1 MIKMADQSIYEYVK
15 ERVTARDAA
24 ELYGYKVDR
33 HGSMCCPFHQDKN
46 PSAKADERF
55 HCFACNIDDD
65 AIGFTARLFGLSP
78 YQAALKLAADYGISL
93 PSKRSRPITTKQQP
107 LRLTREQIV
116 NIYADSVYDVYCGYY
131 RIVCKWLLD
140 NWLTDDPYAREK
152 FFDIMD
158 IRDRLEDLLDGLL
171 FGTIEEKVQLIIKTR
186 GKVNDLERR
195 IIEFEGRNMA
205 TVRQ

>member
-1 MIKMADQSIYEYVK
+1 MDNIYEYIK
-15 ERVTARDAA
+15 DRITAREAA

-33 HGSMCCPFHQDKN
+33 YGKMCCPFHQDRH

-65 AIGFTARLFGLSP
+65 AVGFTARLFGLSP
-78 YQAALKLAADYGISL
+78 YHAALKLAADYGISL
-93 PSKRSRPITTKQQP
+93 PARSNKPAAKPQQQP

-116 NIYADSVYDVYCGYY
+116 DMYADSVYDVYCEYF
-131 RIVCKWLLD
+131 RIVSKWILD

-152 FFDIMD
+152 FFDIID

-171 FGTIEEKVQLIIKTR
+171 YGTTEEKAIIIIKTR

-195 IIEFEGRNMA
+195 ITEFERRHMA
-205 TVRQ
+205 AVR